1 MMQVNYEKE
10 LSALAAEIINEEGAT
25 KEQAYICA
33 AGLLDALLAYAREWD
48 KSCVPDDKGQSWGRP
63 RAGNARRL
71 RRLEH
76 REWQYREFLAKQ

>member
-48 KSCVPDDKGQSWGRP
+48 KSCVPAAAAVEQERYRREEEPCRP
-63 RAGNARRL
+63 
-71 RRLEH
+71 
-76 REWQYREFLAKQ
+76 